1 MQTSIFS
8 IKSAASASKVIPF
21 DQYHEK
27 ENLLIQIFSG
37 LGGEAL
43 QQVAK
48 EITQQLPQAVCI
60 GATTDGEINNASV
73 STQQCIVSI
82 SHFEKSRIQA
92 HCCTH
97 LSSYDTGY
105 ELAKKLTTDKTKLLI
120 ILSDGSS
127 TNGDELL
134 QGIYAYAPGLMV
146 AGGMAGDN
154 ASFKQSHITHN
165 GELIKKGAVAVA
177 LDSDQLQVHNHYSFD
192 WQPIGKKLLVTHS
205 EKNRVYTINNK
216 PAAAIYAHYLGSDI
230 AQQMPAIGIEFPLV
244 MKKNGISVAR
254 AALAIHDD
262 GSLSFAGNIPQ
273 ESEVQFG
280 FGNTASIIN
289 KSISGA
295 SQIAN
300 RHVETFFIYS
310 CMARRRYMP
319 DNINIEI
326 APYANRAPTA
336 GFFTYGEF
344 FHTPNANELMN
355 QTLTAVALS
364 ESAQSI
370 STTTESS
377 QDEVKQH
384 VETVQTFN
392 ALSNLIKTSTDEL
405 NETFELFDNGQ
416 FILFKRRNEA
426 GWPVEYVSNN
436 VADILGYSAKDFQLG
451 NIDVASLIHPD
462 DLNNVVRETSRAI
475 NNNSCD
481 HYIYEPYR
489 FRKHNG
495 EYLWFYDTTRI
506 IRDENHQITHLVNYL
521 TDITTRKKA
530 EQELHLYASIFHSS
544 SEAIVVTD
552 KQSKI
557 ISINPAFTTIT
568 GYSESEAVGRTPNFL
583 SSGKHGINFYDS
595 MWKELNETGKWQ
607 GEIWNRT
614 KTGELYAEWLS
625 ISTILD
631 KEGDVENYI
640 ALFSDIT
647 ETKLISE
654 RVEFLAHHDALT
666 ALPNRVLF
674 QDRMHQSIVN
684 AGRQNSKV
692 ALLYLDIDHFKS
704 VNDSLGHRIGDL
716 LLKQVVT
723 RLQETL
729 RQGDT
734 ISRQGGDEFLILI
747 DNMSDV
753 SPVMCVIEKIAKSMK
768 VSFNIDEHQIH
779 TSTSIGIAIYPDD
792 GNDFDTLLQHADTA
806 MYHAKNSGRNT
817 YHFFT
822 SEMHAKARQKHFMQN
837 YLHDAIPN
845 KELCLR
851 FQPQYCL
858 HSKQVIGV
866 EALLRWNSEVLG
878 SVPPEQF
885 IPVSEEN
892 GQIIEIGNWVMRE
905 ACLQLKQ
912 LRDLGHSGITMAVN
926 ISALQFKQANFITN
940 LLSIIEETGVPAA
953 NLELELTE
961 SILISNIQ
969 RNLDTLTALKEA
981 GFKLA
986 IDDFGTGYSSLSY
999 LKRFPADV
1007 LKIDRAFISD
1017 IIEDESDK
1025 SIVNAIIGLCKNFN
1039 LKVIAEGVETAAQ
1052 FEHLQQQGCDIIQG
1066 YFFSK
1071 PLSGQKLVEKLG
1083 QQHCHPQSTQS

>member
-1 MQTSIFS
+1 MQTSLYT
-8 IKSAASASKVIPF
+8 IKTASSVSELIPF
-21 DQYHEK
+21 DLYHK
-27 ENLLIQIFSG
+27 KKNLLIQVFCG

-43 QQVAK
+43 QQIAK
-48 EITQQLPQAVCI
+48 EISQQLPQAVCI
-60 GATTDGEINNASV
+60 GATTDGEINNTSV
-73 STQQCIVSI
+73 STQQCIISI
-82 SHFEKSRIQA
+82 SHFENTSIRA
-92 HCCTH
+92 HLCTH
-97 LSSYDTGY
+97 SSSYDTGY
-105 ELAKKLTTDKTKLLI
+105 ELVKNLKTDKTKLLI
-120 ILSDGSS
+120 VLSDGTT

-134 QGIYAYAPGLMV
+134 QGIYDCAPNLMIT
-146 AGGMAGDN
+146 GGMAGDN
-154 ASFKQSHITHN
+154 ASFTQSYITHN
-165 GELIKKGAVAVA
+165 GELIKQGAVAVS

-192 WQPIGKKLLVTHS
+192 WQPIGKKLLVTHA

-216 PAAAIYAHYLGSDI
+216 PAASIYAHYLGSDI

-244 MKKNGISVAR
+244 MEKDGIQIAR
-254 AALAIHDD
+254 AALAMHDD

-273 ESEVQFG
+273 ECEVQFG

-289 KSISGA
+289 KSINSA

-300 RHVETFFIYS
+300 KHVETFFIYS

-319 DNINIEI
+319 DNIDIEI
-326 APYANRAPTA
+326 APYAKHAATA

-344 FHTPNANELMN
+344 FHTANANELMN

-364 ESAQSI
+364 ESTQSI
-370 STTTESS
+370 STTE
-377 QDEVKQH
+377 EPLKNEIKQH

-392 ALSNLIKTSTDEL
+392 ALSNLIKTSTNEL
-405 NETFELFDNGQ
+405 NEIFELFDNGQ

-436 VADILGYSAKDFQLG
+436 VTDILGYSAKEFQLG
-451 NIDVASLIHPD
+451 NVDFTSLIHPD
-462 DLNNVVRETSRAI
+462 DLNKVTSETSRAI

-489 FRKHNG
+489 VKKHNG
-495 EYLWFYDTTRI
+495 EYLWLYDTTRI
-506 IRDENHQITHLVNYL
+506 IRNKNHEITYLVNYL

-557 ISINPAFTTIT
+557 ISVNPAFTTIT
-568 GYSESEAVGRTPNFL
+568 GYSESESIGRTPNFL

-595 MWKELNETGKWQ
+595 MWKELNENGQWQ

-614 KTGELYAEWLS
+614 KTGEIYAEWLS

-631 KEGDVENYI
+631 KEGEVENYI

-684 AGRQNSKV
+684 AERQKSKV

-747 DNMSDV
+747 DSMSDF

-768 VSFNIDEHQIH
+768 IPFNIDEHQIH

-822 SEMHAKARQKHFMQN
+822 SEMHAKAKQKHFMQN

-845 KELCLR
+845 KELHLR

-858 HSKQVIGV
+858 HSKQIIGV
-866 EALLRWNSEVLG
+866 EALLRWNSEILG
-878 SVPPEQF
+878 SVPPELF

-892 GQIIEIGNWVMRE
+892 GQIIEIGNWVFKE

-912 LRDLGHSGITMAVN
+912 LRSLGYLDITMAVN
-926 ISALQFKQANFITN
+926 ISALQFKQANFISN
-940 LLSIIEETGVPAA
+940 LLSIIEEVGVPAA
-953 NLELELTE
+953 NIELELTE

-1017 IIEDESDK
+1017 IIENESDK

-1071 PLSGQKLVEKLG
+1071 PLSSQELLNKLSS
-1083 QQHCHPQSTQS
+1083 QQPHRQRSE